1 MFFLLARW
9 PTTNVPGAITIFSYT
24 TSTTSLDTA
33 VQFVVILRCI
43 VVLASVPPVLG
54 EHHDEIVNNLLNTL
68 NYLYLFI
75 SIFMVNFK

>member
-33 VQFVVILRCI
+33 VQFQVCGDVVILRCI
-43 VVLASVPPVLG
+43 VMLASVPPVLG
-54 EHHDEIVNNLLNTL
+54 EHHDEI
-68 NYLYLFI
+68 
-75 SIFMVNFK
+75 